1 MKIVKTS
8 IERPIF
14 VTVLFIL
21 LTVLGFLSFRSLSA
35 ELMPKFT
42 PPLLNVQI
50 IYPGASPTEVENSLT
65 KKAEEVLSSME
76 GIDQMQ
82 SYSFEGMSMIMVSFD
97 FGTDIDK
104 AMTDA
109 QNRLSARR
117 AELPRDI
124 ISPMISKVSV
134 DEKPILILSA
144 TANIGLTDLFD
155 LIDKR
160 IVPELSHI
168 KGIANVGLVGGVE
181 REIQINLDKAKMQD
195 LGITPVM
202 VQGAIRASNL
212 DFPTGYLRSDES
224 QMAVRLSGK
233 ITAIDQLRRL
243 ILRNVNGTAI
253 RLEDIAE
260 VVDGVK
266 DPVKMG
272 RVNGQEAILL
282 NILKQSDANALDVSK
297 AVAEQIRTLEER
309 YVADGL
315 RIEVA
320 QDTTTFTRNAISSV
334 LTDLLLAILL
344 VSLVILLFL
353 HNVRNALIVMVVVP
367 VSLIA
372 SFIGMRLFGFTLN
385 MMSLLALSLV
395 IGVLVDDAIVV
406 IENVYRHMEM
416 GKNRVRATWDAMN
429 EIGITVISVTM
440 VLVVVFLPIIFTNS
454 LVSDILR
461 QFCAVIV
468 IAILFSLL
476 AALTLVPL
484 LTSRLGNVQPLR
496 RDSFIGRMLSGF
508 EEGISRFAER
518 ISMVTRWGLSHRWAL
533 ALIVIVLMAGVM
545 ALFPLGFIN
554 FEFQPYMDRHECIIQ
569 LEMPKDI
576 SMEESNKLVR
586 KAEDWLMQR
595 PEVEKVVTMVGL
607 TSDNG
612 QSSKGTP
619 YLAEMNVK
627 LKEVP
632 GGTETY
638 VAKIRKPLS
647 DYLVDA
653 RVRVCNVS
661 MTGTVSKASV
671 EYVISG
677 ADKDSVALYA
687 DKALSALSTIPGVIQ
702 PWLSVE
708 NATPEV
714 TVRVD
719 RDKMSNLGLTLDN
732 VGMMMQTSFQ
742 GNDQLR
748 YTEGDYEYAINIR
761 ADKVSRRSIEDVAE
775 LMVVNGQGDL
785 IRLSQFAD
793 VSLGIGPSRLERY
806 NRNSSVT
813 LRAQAYGVPAGAIA
827 KEFMS
832 RLDGE
837 DLPGGVQIQTT
848 GDMKK
853 MSDSMSV
860 LMTAILLSLLF
871 IYLALT
877 LLYNN
882 WTDPLVVMIAI
893 PLSIVGALLA
903 LALTNTAMSIYA
915 MLGMVMLV
923 GLVAKNAILL
933 VDFAN
938 EARTEGL
945 PVDEALIQAVKLR
958 TRPILMTALS
968 TIIGMLPVALSHGS
982 GAELRTGMA
991 WVIIGGM
998 ALSTLLTLI
1007 VVPAL
1012 YKAFHARQRS
1022 GTKPKVDIE
1031 SLLTE

>member
-144 TANIGLTDLFD
+144 TADIGSTDLFD

-160 IVPELSHI
+160 VVPELSHI

-212 DFPTGYLRSDES
+212 DFPTGYLKSDES

-233 ITAIDQLRRL
+233 ITSIDQLRKL

-282 NILKQSDANALDVSK
+282 NILKQSDANALDVSE
-297 AVAEQIRTLEER
+297 AVAGQIRTLEER
-309 YVADGL
+309 YAADGL

-353 HNVRNALIVMVVVP
+353 HNIRNALIVMVVVP

-518 ISMVTRWGLSHRWAL
+518 ISMVTRRGLSHRWTL
-533 ALIVIVLMAGVM
+533 ALIVIVLMVGVM

-586 KAEDWLMQR
+586 KAEGWLMQR

-612 QSSKGTP
+612 QSSKGSP

-677 ADKDSVALYA
+677 TDKDSVALYA

-719 RDKMSNLGLTLDN
+719 RDNMSNLGLTLDN

-761 ADKVSRRSIEDVAE
+761 ADKVSRRSIEDVAG

-903 LALTNTAMSIYA
+903 LALTNTAMNIYA

-938 EARTEGL
+938 EARAEGL

-1022 GTKPKVDIE
+1022 GTKQKVDIE
-1031 SLLTE
+1031 ALLTE

>member
-144 TANIGLTDLFD
+144 TADIGSTDLFD

-233 ITAIDQLRRL
+233 ITSIDQLRRL

-496 RDSFIGRMLSGF
+496 RDSFIGRMLGGF

-518 ISMVTRWGLSHRWAL
+518 ISMVTRRGLSHRWTL
-533 ALIVIVLMAGVM
+533 ALIVIVLMVGVM

-586 KAEDWLMQR
+586 KAEGWLMHR

-627 LKEVP
+627 LKKVP

-677 ADKDSVALYA
+677 TDKDSVALYA

-761 ADKVSRRSIEDVAE
+761 ADKVSRRSIEDVAG

-793 VSLGIGPSRLERY
+793 ISLGIGPSRLERY

-938 EARTEGL
+938 EARAEGQ

-1022 GTKPKVDIE
+1022 GTKQKVDIE
-1031 SLLTE
+1031 ALLTE

>member
-50 IYPGASPTEVENSLT
+50 VYPGASPTEVENSLT
-65 KKAEEVLSSME
+65 KKAEEILSSME

-109 QNRLSARR
+109 QNRLSAKRS
-117 AELPRDI
+117 ELPRDI

-144 TANIGLTDLFD
+144 TADIGSTDLFD
-155 LIDKR
+155 LVDKR
-160 IVPELSHI
+160 VIPELSHI

-202 VQGAIRASNL
+202 VQGAIRSSNL
-212 DFPTGYLRSDES
+212 DFPTGYLKSDES

-233 ITAIDQLRRL
+233 ITSIDQLRKL

-266 DPVKMG
+266 DSVKMG

-297 AVAEQIRTLEER
+297 AVAGQIQTLEKR
-309 YVADGL
+309 YAADGL

-353 HNVRNALIVMVVVP
+353 HNIRNALIVMVVVP

-372 SFIGMRLFGFTLN
+372 SFIGMKLFGFTLN

-496 RDSFIGRMLSGF
+496 RDSFIGRMLGGF

-518 ISMVTRWGLSHRWAL
+518 ISIVTRRGLSHRWTL
-533 ALIVIVLMAGVM
+533 ALIVIAMMAGVM

-677 ADKDSVALYA
+677 TDKDSVALYA

-732 VGMMMQTSFQ
+732 VGMMMSTSFQ

-761 ADKVSRRSIEDVAE
+761 ADKVSRRSIEDVAG

-860 LMTAILLSLLF
+860 LMTAILLSLLL

-893 PLSIVGALLA
+893 PLSVVGALLT

-938 EARTEGL
+938 EARAEGL

-1022 GTKPKVDIE
+1022 TTKQRVDIDA
-1031 SLLTE
+1031 LLAE

>member
-144 TANIGLTDLFD
+144 TANIGSTDLFD

-160 IVPELSHI
+160 VVPELSHI

-233 ITAIDQLRRL
+233 ITSIDQLRRL

-353 HNVRNALIVMVVVP
+353 HNVRNALIVMIVVP

-496 RDSFIGRMLSGF
+496 RDSFIGRMLGGF

-518 ISMVTRWGLSHRWAL
+518 ISMVTRRGLSHRRTL
-533 ALIVIVLMAGVM
+533 ALIVIAMMAGVM

-595 PEVEKVVTMVGL
+595 REVEKVVTMVGL

-612 QSSKGTP
+612 QSSRGTP

-687 DKALSALSTIPGVIQ
+687 DKALSALSPIPGVIQ

-748 YTEGDYEYAINIR
+748 YTEGDYEYAINVR
-761 ADKVSRRSIEDVAE
+761 ADKVSRRSIEDVAG

-837 DLPGGVQIQTT
+837 DMPGGVQIQTT

-938 EARTEGL
+938 EARAEGL

>member
-144 TANIGLTDLFD
+144 TANIGSTDLFD

-181 REIQINLDKAKMQD
+181 REIQINLDKARMQD

-233 ITAIDQLRRL
+233 ITSIDQLRRL

-320 QDTTTFTRNAISSV
+320 QDTTIFTRNAISSV

-367 VSLIA
+367 VSLVA

-518 ISMVTRWGLSHRWAL
+518 ISMVTRRGLSHRRTL

-612 QSSKGTP
+612 QSSRGTP

-632 GGTETY
+632 GGTENY

-761 ADKVSRRSIEDVAE
+761 ADKVSRRSIEDVAG

-938 EARTEGL
+938 EARAEGL

-1012 YKAFHARQRS
+1012 YKAFHARQRP
-1022 GTKPKVDIE
+1022 GTKQKVDIE

>member
-97 FGTDIDK
+97 FGTDINK

-144 TANIGLTDLFD
+144 TANIGSTDLFD

-160 IVPELSHI
+160 VVPELSHI

-233 ITAIDQLRRL
+233 ITSIDQLRRL

-253 RLEDIAE
+253 RLEDVAE

-353 HNVRNALIVMVVVP
+353 HNVRNALIVMIVVP
-367 VSLIA
+367 VSLVA

-518 ISMVTRWGLSHRWAL
+518 ISMVTRRGLSHRRTL

-719 RDKMSNLGLTLDN
+719 RDKMANLGLTLDN

-761 ADKVSRRSIEDVAE
+761 ADKVSRRSIEDVAG

-793 VSLGIGPSRLERY
+793 VSLDIGPSRLERY

-827 KEFMS
+827 KDFMS

-837 DLPGGVQIQTT
+837 DMPGGVQIQTT

-938 EARTEGL
+938 EARAEGL

-1022 GTKPKVDIE
+1022 GTKQKVDIE
-1031 SLLTE
+1031 ALLTE

>member
-144 TANIGLTDLFD
+144 TADIGSTDLFD

-160 IVPELSHI
+160 VVPELSHI

-181 REIQINLDKAKMQD
+181 REIQINLDKGKMQD

-233 ITAIDQLRRL
+233 ITSIDQLRKL

-253 RLEDIAE
+253 RLENVAE

-353 HNVRNALIVMVVVP
+353 HNVRNALIVMIVVP
-367 VSLIA
+367 VSLVA

-518 ISMVTRWGLSHRWAL
+518 ISMVTRRGLSHRRTL

-761 ADKVSRRSIEDVAE
+761 ADKVSRRSIEDVAG

-938 EARTEGL
+938 EARAEGL

-1022 GTKPKVDIE
+1022 GTKQKVDIE
-1031 SLLTE
+1031 ALLTE

>member
-82 SYSFEGMSMIMVSFD
+82 SYSFEGMSMIMISFD

-109 QNRLSARR
+109 QNRLSAKR

-144 TANIGLTDLFD
+144 TADIGSTDLFD

-160 IVPELSHI
+160 VVPELSHI

-233 ITAIDQLRRL
+233 ITSIDQLRKL

-297 AVAEQIRTLEER
+297 AVAGQIRTLEER
-309 YVADGL
+309 YAADGL

-320 QDTTTFTRNAISSV
+320 QNTTTFTRNAISSV

-353 HNVRNALIVMVVVP
+353 HNIRNALIVMVVVP

-496 RDSFIGRMLSGF
+496 RDSFIGRMLGGF

-518 ISMVTRWGLSHRWAL
+518 ISMVTRRGLSHRWTL
-533 ALIVIVLMAGVM
+533 ALIVVAMMAGVM

-554 FEFQPYMDRHECIIQ
+554 FEFQPYMDRQECIIQ

-761 ADKVSRRSIEDVAE
+761 ADKVSRRSIEDVAG

-853 MSDSMSV
+853 MSDSMGV

-938 EARTEGL
+938 EARAEGL

>member
-144 TANIGLTDLFD
+144 TADIGSADLFD

-160 IVPELSHI
+160 VVPELSHI

-202 VQGAIRASNL
+202 VQSAIRASNL

-233 ITAIDQLRRL
+233 ITSIDQLRRL
-243 ILRNVNGTAI
+243 ILRNANGTAI
-253 RLEDIAE
+253 RLEDVAE

-282 NILKQSDANALDVSK
+282 NILKQSDANALEVSK
-297 AVAEQIRTLEER
+297 AVAGQIRTLEER

-429 EIGITVISVTM
+429 EIGITVLSVTM

-508 EEGISRFAER
+508 EEGISRFADR
-518 ISMVTRWGLSHRWAL
+518 ISTGTRWGLSHRWTL
-533 ALIVIVLMAGVM
+533 ALIVVAMMVGVM

-576 SMEESNKLVR
+576 SMEESNQLVR

-627 LKEVP
+627 LKKVP

-761 ADKVSRRSIEDVAE
+761 ADKVSRRSIEDVAG

-793 VSLGIGPSRLERY
+793 ISLGIGPSRLERY

-915 MLGMVMLV
+915 MLGLVMLV

-938 EARTEGL
+938 EARAEGQL
-945 PVDEALIQAVKLR
+945 VDEALIQAVKLR

-1022 GTKPKVDIE
+1022 GTKQKVDIE
-1031 SLLTE
+1031 ALLTE